1 MGRPPAG
8 SIRFRRSA
16 VSPCMR
22 VPRPAASMTAFGIIL
37 YNPLVSSSRATPYRW
52 VILSL
57 LFFATTI
64 NYLDRIVLGIMLPLI
79 RGELHLNDQEYGNI
93 TGAFQIAYTVGFLL
107 AGKFIDRFGTRIGY
121 ATAILWWSLAAGLH
135 ALAGVGCS
143 VGLLRGGAGLGGPGK
158 FPGVLQTCG

>member
-1 MGRPPAG
+1 MGRPPAC
-8 SIRFRRSA
+8 SIGFGASS

-22 VPRPAASMTAFGIIL
+22 VPRPAANMTAFGIIL

-121 ATAILWWSLAAGLH
+121 TTSIVWWSFAAGVYALAAATRGF
-135 ALAGVGCS
+135 
-143 VGLLRGGAGLGGPGK
+143 GLLRDLLGLGEGGGF
-158 FPGVLQTCG
+158 FP